1 MSGCNNLQ
9 KSTQASPDMKRSM
22 GFHICMFI
30 LSILLSLPGLK
41 CATLQKMD
49 KREAVQ
55 IMEHSPLKR
64 ETEERRKGNASN
76 LETRAGSSAQT
87 VWPATSEDLHGA
99 STTPSETSLTNTL
112 ATKNETKHHGLLP
125 NEDVIPTVWMIAA
138 DAENSSIQRQHKKS
152 IEKEMLTAAVTTASS
167 HPDLEVEVFSGT
179 SSRTAVGT
187 SKEEE
192 PGFTRTS
199 HNQFFTVDDKE
210 DRKEGG
216 INSKY
221 PFTSQINTEEMLTT
235 NPRTR
240 FFKKFYGHS
249 TISLLHVDQKST
261 TDNGG
266 LISSVVSLEELST
279 ASVKQLRTKAYLSQ
293 NTDMSDATRDKIT
306 ASNVSD
312 DTVLNEEWDDT
323 KVASDQIKHIER
335 GNTTQIYHMA
345 SVSPEVWNDDQASR
359 TVVPLISPTDA
370 STMKTDLTN
379 IGTAESLLI
388 NMQEGELQ
396 TAFTGQGIGDTT
408 AVQGETSVPQN
419 TLLVQHEE
427 RISMILPVTVAPIT
441 DAKVETHAP
450 TRTMFKG
457 VHIASPQRLPL
468 GLGTAIMR
476 HFSEPDWSWQW
487 PNAAPSSCSRTSI
500 QDISCERD
508 QNMETHFFQT
518 EVTATL
524 TPFILVWNISRS
536 FYPFDYRE
544 DYLPPWVRVIF
555 LHPFLLTACKVAGV
569 SEVTAEAS
577 QETTSVITSIHL
589 THGMAEVSG
598 LMVPQGKPTSEMQTI
613 SSISQLWKKPASVA
627 AVVSHTASPSSFAQT
642 AEDLNTVPGQDGLL
656 AISEAATSPVG
667 IKLQMEETELVTM
680 ATTASI
686 PSENTAMAPAL
697 REASTTPAYGPDK
710 LQSEEE
716 DEEEEDEEEEEEED
730 DEEEEEDEE
739 KDTDA
744 TDESVEGDVELPA
757 ITLPGLFSHEPLGD
771 SRIPTQMEG
780 LGFRVPDSL
789 AWEHRNQG
797 LVRSWMEKLKDKA
810 GYMSGMLVPVGVGI
824 AGAFFILGALYSI
837 KIINRRRKNGYKRH
851 KKKREF
857 NSMQDRVMLLADSSE
872 DEF

>member
-450 TRTMFKG
+450 TRTMFK
-457 VHIASPQRLPL
+457 
-468 GLGTAIMR
+468 
-476 HFSEPDWSWQW
+476 
-487 PNAAPSSCSRTSI
+487 
-500 QDISCERD
+500 
-508 QNMETHFFQT
+508 
-518 EVTATL
+518 
-524 TPFILVWNISRS
+524 
-536 FYPFDYRE
+536 
-544 DYLPPWVRVIF
+544 
-555 LHPFLLTACKVAGV
+555 VAGV

-851 KKKREF
+851 KKKQREF

>member
-457 VHIASPQRLPL
+457 V
-468 GLGTAIMR
+468 
-476 HFSEPDWSWQW
+476 
-487 PNAAPSSCSRTSI
+487 
-500 QDISCERD
+500 
-508 QNMETHFFQT
+508 
-518 EVTATL
+518 
-524 TPFILVWNISRS
+524 
-536 FYPFDYRE
+536 
-544 DYLPPWVRVIF
+544 
-555 LHPFLLTACKVAGV
+555 

-851 KKKREF
+851 KKKQREF